1 MPSLPSNP
9 ARLDGIWWLGPD
21 ARFHRGSIR
30 LRAGRIQSLRAAE
43 TRAAPPPGVPFL
55 VPGLVDAHVHLR
67 EPGQTR
73 KEGIA
78 NGTAAAL
85 AGGVT
90 LLLDM
95 PNNVPPVTTPARLDA
110 KRARF
115 AARSRANY
123 ALFLQADPARPPAP
137 FPRRAAALKIYMSP
151 ASAAPPVRDPAV
163 LAALFRA
170 APRVTL
176 HAEDDRA
183 FRADPSLPHHL
194 RRPRRAIDRALRAVE
209 TAWRSLPPAD
219 RPRLV
224 LAHVST
230 AGELR
235 WAARMRRLGCDLRL
249 ETCPHYLLF
258 TQRDALAAGPLL
270 QVNPPLRTP
279 ADRAALRRALLS
291 GAIDFVSTDHAPH
304 LPAEKAGAAPPSGL
318 AGIEWLGPLLL
329 TLALRGLLPWRRYL
343 SLTAAAPAAAYSLP
357 PGRVPAIAPGH
368 PADFLLVEPLPDPAP
383 PAGLRREPAAKFA
396 KVRQKWPEFA
406 KPWQNSGTP
415 PRKICQG
422 LAKNAR
428 ICQTL
433 AKSGFPAKTATRASF
448 NPYAGFP
455 FACRIEAVYLAGRLA
470 ARRGRPVGPPTGKEI
485 TPR

>member
-1 MPSLPSNP
+1 MLPPSPKTLS
-9 ARLDGIWWLGPD
+9 GVWWLGPD
-21 ARFHRGSIR
+21 ARFRHGEVR
-30 LRAGRIQSLRAAE
+30 LRAGRIQSLRADE
-43 TRAAPPPGVPFL
+43 TRPVPPPGVPFL
-55 VPGLVDAHVHLR
+55 VPGLIDAHVHLR
-67 EPGQTR
+67 EPGQSY

-95 PNNVPPVTTPARLDA
+95 PNNRPPVTTPARLDA

-115 AARSRANY
+115 AARSRTNY
-123 ALFLQADPARPPAP
+123 ALFLQADPARPPHP
-137 FPRRAAALKIYMSP
+137 FPPRAAALKIYMSP
-151 ASAAPPVRDPAV
+151 ASPLPPVRDPAD

-176 HAEDDRA
+176 HAEDDRF
-183 FRADPSLPHHL
+183 FRTDPSLPHHL
-194 RRPRRAIDRALRAVE
+194 RRPRPAIARALRAVE
-209 TAWRSLPPAD
+209 TAWRSLPPAE

-235 WAARMRRLGCDLRL
+235 WADRMRRLGCDLRL

-291 GAIDFVSTDHAPH
+291 GAIDLISTDHAPH
-304 LPAEKAGAAPPSGL
+304 LPAEKAGAVPPSGL
-318 AGIEWLGPLLL
+318 ATVEWLGPLLL
-329 TLALRGLLPWRRYL
+329 TLALRGLLPWPRYL
-343 SLTAAAPAAAYSLP
+343 ALTATGPAAAYSLP
-357 PGRVPAIAPGH
+357 PDRVPAIAPGH
-368 PADFLLVEPLPDPAP
+368 PADFLLVEPLPP
-383 PAGLRREPAAKFA
+383 GPAAKFA
-396 KVRQKWPEFA
+396 KAWQKWPEFA
-406 KPWQNSGTP
+406 KPWQNPKTVP
-415 PRKICQG
+415 QKICQG

-433 AKSGFPAKTATRASF
+433 AKTDFPAQTATRAAF
-448 NPYAGFP
+448 NPYARFP

-485 TPR
+485 TPA